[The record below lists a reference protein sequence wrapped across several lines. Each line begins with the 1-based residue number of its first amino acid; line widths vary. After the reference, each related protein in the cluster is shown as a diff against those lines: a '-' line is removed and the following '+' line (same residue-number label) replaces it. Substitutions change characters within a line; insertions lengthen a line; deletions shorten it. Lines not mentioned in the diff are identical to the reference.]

1 MSTTEM
7 PAAGARRL
15 TRSRDDRI
23 VAGVCGGLARYFDID
38 PVIPRIL
45 LAVLAVFGGAGLVV
59 YALAWLLIP
68 EDGAPATRVER
79 WLEGRGDH
87 SRDLLLVFVALV
99 ALSFLFT

>member
-7 PAAGARRL
+7 PTADARRL
-15 TRSRDDRI
+15 TRSRDDRM
-23 VAGVCGGLARYFDID
+23 VAGVCGGAARYFDID

-79 WLEGRGDH
+79 WLERRGGDR
-87 SRDLLLVFVALV
+87 SRDLLIVIVAL
-99 ALSFLFT
+99 